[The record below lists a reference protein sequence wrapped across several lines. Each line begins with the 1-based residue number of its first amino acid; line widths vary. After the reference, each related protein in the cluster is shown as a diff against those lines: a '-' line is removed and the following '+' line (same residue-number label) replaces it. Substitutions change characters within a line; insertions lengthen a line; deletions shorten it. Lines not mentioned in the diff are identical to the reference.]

1 MNPEDLLSDE
11 QAAKLA
17 NFALTQVT
25 HLLLNPLPA
34 GPSQL
39 EIALQDAF
47 KALCDD
53 EEGSGAR
60 YRALTTL
67 ALAQNPTN
75 ATAREAALQ
84 ARLALAHEAAN
95 AAPKG
100 DHSAIMN
107 AADTARRAARKAQE
121 DFIKSL

>member
-1 MNPEDLLSDE
+1 MNPEALLTDP
-11 QAAKLA
+11 QAKELA
-17 NFALTQVT
+17 AFALSQVT
-25 HLLLNPLPA
+25 HLLPNPLPA
-34 GPSQL
+34 GHRSL

-67 ALAQNPTN
+67 ALSRLPTN

-100 DHSAIMN
+100 DHSATMN
-107 AADTARRAARKAQE
+107 AADLARRAARKAQDE
-121 DFIKSL
+121 FLKNL